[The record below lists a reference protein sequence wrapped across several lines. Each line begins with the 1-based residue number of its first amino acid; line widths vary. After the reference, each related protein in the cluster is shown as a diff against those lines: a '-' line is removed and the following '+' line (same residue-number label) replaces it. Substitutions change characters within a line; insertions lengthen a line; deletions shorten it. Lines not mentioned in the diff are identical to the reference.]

1 MTALRREVERY
12 LDAVRPGSEAA
23 PIVSGASIRR
33 FYRVRT
39 LEGPSLVLVDYGL
52 PFEDETDDMR
62 LGRVFREA
70 GLPVAEIVD
79 ASAAVGCLL
88 LEDLGDV
95 SLASAMVD
103 AGRGKEAARHLLEQA
118 VILAAQ
124 VAGRGT
130 PVLARSDRKS
140 GPALD
145 AERFRFEMDFFLEH
159 YAGGLRGCKSPPAE
173 LRDALYALADRAA
186 DTPRRVLCHRDFH
199 GRNLMLPPGGGLAMV
214 DIQDARWGP
223 DTYDLASLLRDAYVD
238 IDEAWIA
245 PLVDL
250 YRSALDE
257 PPAEGFGTRLDRV
270 SAQRMIKAL
279 GTFGYQATVRHETRY
294 RDAVTRTLHRL
305 QGLLPAFA
313 ETRPLHALLT
323 DAGLLEPPA

>member
-1 MTALRREVERY
+1 MTVLRPEIERY
-12 LDAVRPGSEAA
+12 LDAVRPGSVAA
-23 PIVSGASIRR
+23 PIVSGASVRR

-39 LEGPSLVLVDYGL
+39 SEGGTLVLVDYGL
-52 PFEDETDDMR
+52 PFKDETDDMR

-70 GLPVAEIVD
+70 GLRIAEIVD

-88 LEDLGDV
+88 LEDLGDE
-95 SLASAMVD
+95 SLASALVA
-103 AGRGKEAARHLLEQA
+103 AGRDKDAARRLLEQA
-118 VILAAQ
+118 VLLAAH

-159 YAGGLRGCKSPPAE
+159 YAGGLLGCKSPPVE
-173 LRDALYALADRAA
+173 LREALHALADRAA
-186 DTPRRVLCHRDFH
+186 DTPRRVMCHRDFH
-199 GRNLMLPPGGGLAMV
+199 SRNLMLPPAGGMAMV

-223 DTYDLASLLRDAYVD
+223 DTYDLASLIRDAYID

-245 PLVDL
+245 PFVDL
-250 YRSALDE
+250 YLSALDE
-257 PPAEGFGTRLDRV
+257 APAEGFGSRLDRV

-294 RDAVTRTLHRL
+294 RDAVTRSLHRL
-305 QGLLPAFA
+305 QGLLPVFA
-313 ETRPLHALLT
+313 ETRPLHALMT
-323 DAGLLEPPA
+323 EAGLLDPPT

>member
-1 MTALRREVERY
+1 MSALRPEIEHY
-12 LDAVRPGSEAA
+12 LAAVRPGSEAG

-33 FYRVRT
+33 FYRVCT
-39 LEGPSLVLVDYGL
+39 PDGESLVLLDYGR

-70 GLPVAEIVD
+70 GLRVAEIVD

-95 SLASAMVD
+95 CLDSAMLA
-103 AGRGKEAARHLLEQA
+103 AGRDTEAARRLLEQA

-130 PVLARSDRKS
+130 PALARSDRKS

-159 YAGGLRGCKSPPAE
+159 YAGGLHGCESPPDE
-173 LRDALYALADRAA
+173 LRDLLYALADRAA
-186 DTPRRVLCHRDFH
+186 DTPRPVLCHRDFH
-199 GRNLMLPPGGGLAMV
+199 SRNLMLPPAGGMAMV

-223 DTYDLASLLRDAYVD
+223 DSYDLASLLRDAYID
-238 IDEAWIA
+238 IDEPWI
-245 PLVDL
+245 PSLVEL

-257 PPAEGFGTRLDRV
+257 PLADGFDSRLHRV

-279 GTFGYQATVRHETRY
+279 GTFGYQATVRNETRY
-294 RDAVTRTLHRL
+294 RDAVMRTLDRL
-305 QGLLPAFA
+305 QRLLPAFA
-313 ETRPLHALLT
+313 ETRPLHALMT
-323 DAGLLEPPA
+323 DAGLLAPPA

>member
-1 MTALRREVERY
+1 MSALRPEIEHY
-12 LDAVRPGSEAA
+12 LEAVRPGSEAG
-23 PIVSGASIRR
+23 PIVSGASVRR

-39 LEGPSLVLVDYGL
+39 PDGQSLVLLDYGR
-52 PFEDETDDMR
+52 PFEEETDDMR

-70 GLPVAEIVD
+70 GLRVAEIVD

-95 SLASAMVD
+95 CLDSAMVA
-103 AGRGKEAARHLLEQA
+103 AGRDREAARRLLEQA
-118 VILAAQ
+118 VNLAAQ
-124 VAGRGT
+124 VALRGT

-159 YAGGLRGCKSPPAE
+159 YVGGLLGCNRPPGE
-173 LRDALYALADRAA
+173 LRDALHALADGAA
-186 DTPRRVLCHRDFH
+186 DTPHPVLCHRDFH
-199 GRNLMLPPGGGLAMV
+199 SRNLMLPPSGGMAMV

-223 DTYDLASLLRDAYVD
+223 DSYDLASLLRDAYID
-238 IDEAWIA
+238 IDESWI
-245 PLVDL
+245 PSLVDL
-250 YRSALDE
+250 YRSALDQ
-257 PPAEGFGTRLDRV
+257 PPAEGFGSRLHRV

-279 GTFGYQATVRHETRY
+279 GTFGYQATVRNETRY
-294 RDAVTRTLHRL
+294 GDAVTRTSHRL
-305 QGLLPAFA
+305 QRLLPAFE

-323 DAGLLEPPA
+323 DAGLLTPPT

>member
-1 MTALRREVERY
+1 MTLLRREIERY
-12 LDAVRPGSEAA
+12 LDAVRPGSEAV

-39 LEGPSLVLVDYGL
+39 PEGRSLVRVAYGL
-52 PFEDETDDMR
+52 PFEDETDDVR

-70 GLPVAEIVD
+70 GLRVAEIVD

-88 LEDLGDV
+88 VEDLGDV
-95 SLASAMVD
+95 SLASAMAA
-103 AGRGKEAARHLLEQA
+103 AGRGNEAARRLLEQA
-118 VILAAQ
+118 VTLAAQ

-159 YAGGLRGCKSPPAE
+159 YAGALLGCKSPPAE
-173 LRDALYALADRAA
+173 LREALHALAERAA
-186 DTPRRVLCHRDFH
+186 DTPHRVMCHRDFH
-199 GRNLMLPPGGGLAMV
+199 SRNLMLPPAGGLAMV

-223 DTYDLASLLRDAYVD
+223 DTYDLASLLRDAYID

-250 YRSALDE
+250 YLSALDE
-257 PPAEGFGTRLDRV
+257 PPAEGFGSRLDRV

-279 GTFGYQATVRHETRY
+279 GTFGYQATVRHKARY
-294 RDAVTRTLHRL
+294 RDAVMRTLNRL
-305 QGLLPAFA
+305 QGLLPAFE

-323 DAGLLEPPA
+323 KAGLLKLPT